1 MTATMFQLARNCFE
15 PQVSSF
21 VHELVAPTPAGQL
34 WIQKYGQKEA
44 LSSYRQTKSAIYL
57 QMDFVSAR
65 GEVWSKIFKSFPST
79 PSTQIP
85 GS

>member
-1 MTATMFQLARNCFE
+1 
-15 PQVSSF
+15 
-21 VHELVAPTPAGQL
+21 
-34 WIQKYGQKEA
+34 
-44 LSSYRQTKSAIYL
+44 
-57 QMDFVSAR
+57 MDFVSAR